1 MSVMTVAALED
12 SALWCCPARLV
23 ACRRVP
29 RSACC
34 AGSALDDDLLGD
46 GRIDE
51 DVGLGAVDFKEGAE
65 EGEHG
70 RGREVTCSAAT
81 RAKPRAARLRS

>member
-1 MSVMTVAALED
+1 MSVMMVAALED

-46 GRIDE
+46 
-51 DVGLGAVDFKEGAE
+51 VGMTRMSDWAQWILKKVLKRASM
-65 EGEHG
+65 GEAL
-70 RGREVTCSAAT
+70 S
-81 RAKPRAARLRS
+81 